1 MTLVDDKLRSA
12 IRAFNEKGQ
21 LGPDPLAARYADRR
35 AAFSL
40 FARQMSDADIETLRP
55 YLFCYA
61 EKGIA
66 QKPGDAKKVV
76 VRDFIAGEWRA
87 PASGE
92 HAEMASPA
100 DRRVKLFDVPASG
113 KQDVE
118 AALAAGDQVWESLA
132 RAGEGPAYPK
142 PGVKNA
148 ARPPT
153 L

>member
-21 LGPDPLAARYADRR
+21 LGADPLAARYADRR
-35 AAFSL
+35 TAFSL
-40 FARQMSDADIETLRP
+40 FARQMPEADIDALRP

-76 VRDFIAGEWRA
+76 VRNFIAGEWRA

-100 DRRVKLFDVPASG
+100 DRRGTAFSLSPPRRQGAGSPR
-113 KQDVE
+113 
-118 AALAAGDQVWESLA
+118 AAGRPGGERGA
-132 RAGEGPAYPK
+132 RGGR
-142 PGVKNA
+142 G
-148 ARPPT
+148 ARPP
-153 L
+153 